1 MNIKQIRE
9 EALLTQKEFAE
20 VIGVTLSTVQKWE
33 QNRNSPRIKQKRKL
47 IKFCE
52 ENNINYKE
60 KK

>member
-60 KK
+60 K